1 MTTLLEKIRNSG
13 FTIELDDDNFIVT
26 PSEKLTDQQR
36 LFLKLNQAQIMTELL
51 LTTIYNPNGVPM
63 QIQAKDAQHQAC
75 LIRVNHSPN
84 FGGTR

>member
-51 LTTIYNPNGVPM
+51 LTTVCNPNGVPM
-63 QIQAKDAQHQAC
+63 QIQAKDAQHKAW